1 MSSPIQVYIERKY
14 NGEFLTTSEVSEKV
28 GRSVVQLQRYR
39 RNGEFVPSKVEV
51 MGGST
56 IYLYSADDI
65 EKLVE
70 FISHQKVGRKPKS

>member
-14 NGEFLTTSEVSEKV
+14 SGEFLTTSEVSELV

-39 RNGEFVPSKVEV
+39 RNGEFVPEKTEQ

-56 IYLYSADDI
+56 IYLYSLADV
-65 EKLVE
+65 EKLRE
-70 FISHQKVGRKPKS
+70 FISHQRVGRKPKS